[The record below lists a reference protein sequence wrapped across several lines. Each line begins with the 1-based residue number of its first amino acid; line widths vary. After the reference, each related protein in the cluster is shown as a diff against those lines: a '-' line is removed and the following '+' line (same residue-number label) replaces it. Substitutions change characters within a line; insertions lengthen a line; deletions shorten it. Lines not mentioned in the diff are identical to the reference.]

1 MVQNLEN
8 QNTQDVLPFKGKI
21 TTVMYYEPETGF
33 AIFKIRQEGGD

>member
-1 MVQNLEN
+1 MVQIFEN

-33 AIFKIRQEGGD
+33 AIFKPSRRGD